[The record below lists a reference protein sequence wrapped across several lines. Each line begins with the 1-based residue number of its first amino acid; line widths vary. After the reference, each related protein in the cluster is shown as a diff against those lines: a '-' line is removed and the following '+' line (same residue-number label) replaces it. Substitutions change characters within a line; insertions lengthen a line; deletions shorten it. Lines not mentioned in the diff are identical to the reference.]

1 MIYAADPW
9 ATIHDAV
16 AEAKSPDRASAE
28 SFLRQAQEFY
38 RAAEASN
45 APEARP
51 LLYYYGF
58 MNLTKA
64 LAIA

>member
-45 APEARP
+45 APRR
-51 LLYYYGF
+51 GHSS
-58 MNLTKA
+58 TTTGS
-64 LAIA
+64 